1 MFKESAL
8 ICVHYIKPE
17 GKMRFSSLQCHGT
30 LQGLFKIQSD
40 ILLIKTKSSD
50 DVQLKALWTLERGP
64 SKSLRIKVSEHLCSL
79 FVMLAIFLTY
89 R

>member
-1 MFKESAL
+1 MKLRSLDGGGDYVIQTVNIENEVDFMFKESAL

-17 GKMRFSSLQCHGT
+17 GKMRFSSLQSHGT

-50 DVQLKALWTLERGP
+50 DVQLKALLD
-64 SKSLRIKVSEHLCSL
+64 S
-79 FVMLAIFLTY
+79 
-89 R
+89 

>member
-1 MFKESAL
+1 
-8 ICVHYIKPE
+8 
-17 GKMRFSSLQCHGT
+17 MRFSSLQSHGT

-40 ILLIKTKSSD
+40 ILLIKTESSD

-64 SKSLRIKVSEHLCSL
+64 SKSVSEHLCSL